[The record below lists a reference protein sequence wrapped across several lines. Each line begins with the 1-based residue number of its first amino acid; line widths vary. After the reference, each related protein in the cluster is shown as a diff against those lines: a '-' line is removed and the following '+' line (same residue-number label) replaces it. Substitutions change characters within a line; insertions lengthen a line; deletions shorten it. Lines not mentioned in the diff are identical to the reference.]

1 MAECP
6 SDPRRCS
13 CMPVETVWLYQAK
26 ENPYDHAIAADS
38 LLTEGKPHPAA
49 PEERT
54 GNPRLLLR
62 PITHESMMP
71 MRHSQHTDSEI
82 LHLLYEADA
91 GISIAEICSTAHIS
105 PRTFYRWR
113 KRYGSLTPPALLQMK
128 ELQTENRRL
137 RGLVDLLSERSH
149 EAGANVRPSTRRGPH
164 RPDYGCGIQCSAAKA
179 SDQTRGASL
188 GRFASVR
195 GTR

>member
-1 MAECP
+1 
-6 SDPRRCS
+6 
-13 CMPVETVWLYQAK
+13 
-26 ENPYDHAIAADS
+26 
-38 LLTEGKPHPAA
+38 
-49 PEERT
+49 
-54 GNPRLLLR
+54 
-62 PITHESMMP
+62 

-82 LHLLYEADA
+82 LHLLYEAEA

-137 RGLVDLLSERSH
+137 RALVSRLSERPH
-149 EAGANVRPSTRRGPH
+149 EAIADGSASTRHGPL
-164 RPDYGCGIQCSAAKA
+164 RPDYGYDPQCSPAKA
-179 SDQTRGASL
+179 SGPVRGTPPMRGASL

>member
-1 MAECP
+1 M
-6 SDPRRCS
+6 
-13 CMPVETVWLYQAK
+13 
-26 ENPYDHAIAADS
+26 
-38 LLTEGKPHPAA
+38 
-49 PEERT
+49 
-54 GNPRLLLR
+54 
-62 PITHESMMP
+62 THESMRP

-137 RGLVDLLSERSH
+137 RALVDLLSERSH
-149 EAGANVRPSTRRGPH
+149 EAVANVRPSMRRGPH
-164 RPDYGCGIQCSAAKA
+164 RPDYGCGIQCSPAKA
-179 SDQTRGASL
+179 SDQMRGASL

>member
-1 MAECP
+1 
-6 SDPRRCS
+6 
-13 CMPVETVWLYQAK
+13 
-26 ENPYDHAIAADS
+26 
-38 LLTEGKPHPAA
+38 
-49 PEERT
+49 
-54 GNPRLLLR
+54 
-62 PITHESMMP
+62 

-113 KRYGSLTPPALLQMK
+113 KRYGSLTPAALLQMK

-137 RGLVDLLSERSH
+137 RALVDRLTERSQ
-149 EAGANVRPSTRRGPH
+149 EAVTDALPSTRPGAL
-164 RPDYGCGIQCSAAKA
+164 RPDYGCGSQ
-179 SDQTRGASL
+179 QLRGASL

>member
-1 MAECP
+1 M
-6 SDPRRCS
+6 
-13 CMPVETVWLYQAK
+13 
-26 ENPYDHAIAADS
+26 
-38 LLTEGKPHPAA
+38 
-49 PEERT
+49 
-54 GNPRLLLR
+54 
-62 PITHESMMP
+62 THENMRP

-105 PRTFYRWR
+105 LRTFYRWR

-137 RGLVDLLSERSH
+137 RALVDLLSERSH
-149 EAGANVRPSTRRGPH
+149 EAVANVWPSTRPGPH
-164 RPDYGCGIQCSAAKA
+164 RPDYGCGIQCSPANA
-179 SDQTRGASL
+179 SEQMRGASL

>member
-1 MAECP
+1 
-6 SDPRRCS
+6 
-13 CMPVETVWLYQAK
+13 
-26 ENPYDHAIAADS
+26 
-38 LLTEGKPHPAA
+38 
-49 PEERT
+49 
-54 GNPRLLLR
+54 
-62 PITHESMMP
+62 

-82 LHLLYEADA
+82 LHLLSEAGA

-113 KRYGSLTPPALLQMK
+113 KRYGSLTPPALRQMK

-137 RGLVDLLSERSH
+137 RALVDRLSERPH
-149 EAGANVRPSTRRGPH
+149 EAAADAWPSTTRGPQ
-164 RPDYGCGIQCSAAKA
+164 RPDTG
-179 SDQTRGASL
+179 GASL